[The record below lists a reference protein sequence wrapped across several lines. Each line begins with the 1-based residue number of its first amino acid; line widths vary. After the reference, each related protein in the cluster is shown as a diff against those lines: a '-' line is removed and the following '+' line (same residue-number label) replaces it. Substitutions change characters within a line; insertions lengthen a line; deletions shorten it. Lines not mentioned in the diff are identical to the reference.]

1 MKEAKAKRDAAQADL
16 DKAVK
21 DTKDEIEKSAAA
33 VKDAA
38 PEKAPVIH
46 DPEKVDEKPAP
57 HPMQNAAAPAKSDE
71 KHDELPK
78 VVAGPK
84 PAPLK
89 PVVISAVAPAKS
101 KTRAVVEAAVGVAV
115 AAAVIFALKHFG
127 VV

>member
-1 MKEAKAKRDAAQADL
+1 MGEQAVKEAKAKRDAAQADL

-46 DPEKVDEKPAP
+46 DPEKVDEKPVAAKTAP
-57 HPMQNAAAPAKSDE
+57 AAAPAKSDE
-71 KHDELPK
+71 KHDE
-78 VVAGPK
+78 K

-89 PVVISAVAPAKS
+89 PVVVSAVAPAKS
-101 KTRAVVEAAVGVAV
+101 KTRAVVEAAVGVLIAV
-115 AAAVIFALKHFG
+115 AVIFALKHFG
-127 VV
+127 VVK